1 MTQKQPADA
10 GVATIWTAL
19 AAATLIAVTV
29 LVWWLAAAITA
40 RHRTEAAADL
50 GALAAAAHAAA
61 GPTVACARAKEVAD
75 HERAVLT
82 SCRWHNR
89 DAFIEVR
96 SRTTP
101 IPGLP
106 PPTAKSRAGPV
117 DLPP

>member
-1 MTQKQPADA
+1 MTQEQPADA

-19 AAATLIAVTV
+19 AATTLIALTV

-50 GALAAAAHAAA
+50 GALAAVAHAAA
-61 GPTVACARAKEVAD
+61 GPTIACSRAKEVAD
-75 HERAVLT
+75 HEHAVLT

-96 SRTTP
+96 ATAAP
-101 IPGLP
+101 IPGLSA
-106 PPTAKSRAGPV
+106 PTAKARAGPV

>member
-1 MTQKQPADA
+1 MTQESPPDS

-19 AAATLIAVTV
+19 AAATLITLTV
-29 LVWWLAAAITA
+29 LVWWLATAITA

-61 GPTVACARAKEVAD
+61 GPTTACARAQEVAD
-75 HERAVLT
+75 HERAVMT

-89 DAFIEVR
+89 DAYIEVR
-96 SRTTP
+96 ATTAP

-106 PPTAKSRAGPV
+106 APTAKARAGPV
-117 DLPP
+117 DEPP

>member
-19 AAATLIAVTV
+19 AAATLISVTV

-61 GPTVACARAKEVAD
+61 GPTIACARAKEVAD

-89 DAFIEVR
+89 DAFVEVR
-96 SRTTP
+96 ATTTP
-101 IPGLP
+101 IPGMP
-106 PPTAKSRAGPV
+106 APTAKSRAGPV